1 MPSMI
6 VLQHPVADFE
16 AWKQAF
22 DSDPVGRV
30 HGGVTRHAIY
40 RPADDPGSVV
50 VNLEFGT
57 RRQAESFL
65 PALRALWER
74 VGDRIGFEAAGV
86 QAQIVDEV
94 ERVDY

>member
-6 VLQHPVADFE
+6 VLQHPVADFD

-22 DSDPVGRV
+22 DGDPVGRAQ
-30 HGGVTRHAIY
+30 GGVTRHAIY
-40 RPADDPGSVV
+40 RPADDPRSVV

-57 RRQAESFL
+57 RQQAEAFL
-65 PALRALWER
+65 PALQALWQR
-74 VGDRIGFEAAGV
+74 VGDRIGFDAAGV
-86 QAQIVDEV
+86 QARIVDEV